1 MTQNYG
7 KTPRLR
13 SSKKHKCSA
22 AYCALLLTT
31 LVFVSSRPASAE
43 DILIPDDPFLNDVRC
58 LALSPYYVTRN
69 VVWGWWMC
77 QKENASFFH
86 PSARFPSG
94 RKPNLLEKAGF
105 AVVAMPLSAVVTGPV
120 ILVTGGVLPVA
131 GHLADLVA
139 APLGHPLRF
148 HRLDGSSF
156 PDAAR

>member
-13 SSKKHKCSA
+13 SSAKHKCSA
-22 AYCALLLTT
+22 PYCALLLMT
-31 LVFVSSRPASAE
+31 LVFLSSRPASAE
-43 DILIPDDPFLNDVRC
+43 EIRIPEEPFLNDVHC

-77 QKENASFFH
+77 QKENASFLH
-86 PSARFPSG
+86 ASARFPSG
-94 RKPNLLEKAGF
+94 RKPSLLEKAGF
-105 AVVAMPLSAVVTGPV
+105 AVVAMPLSVVAAGPV

-156 PDAAR
+156 PETAR